1 MIGIRTRA
9 RTTTSPNILLGPN
22 GRHNPNVDVQ
32 DVIPLPNSKKL
43 FRSIELKNGLC
54 ALLVSDPDLEWN
66 GSPAAVSMAVR
77 AGNFLDP
84 PEAQGLAHFL
94 GSDKFPMEN
103 ALDNYLNMHGGDSAA
118 ATDDDHTIFFLF
130 AESKLLEHASVCKF

>member
-1 MIGIRTRA
+1 M
-9 RTTTSPNILLGPN
+9 
-22 GRHNPNVDVQ
+22 DVQ

-94 GSDKFPMEN
+94 GK
-103 ALDNYLNMHGGDSAA
+103 LNYLRCLLII
-118 ATDDDHTIFFLF
+118 DHD
-130 AESKLLEHASVCKF
+130 